1 MGRET
6 PRDEKYKFEI
16 SPAIRILRARRPA
29 RLWGEIWREDDDAYE
44 WNQSTGIGGATVKKS
59 HGLAAGAGL
68 SRGLR
73 AYLYGTAGLCGAAIM
88 IVQILG
94 AKMLAPY
101 LGTSHFVWT
110 AQIAVTLLA
119 LAAGYYAG
127 GRLADR
133 SQRLGQVYVAV
144 LLAALY
150 LCATTLVIRP
160 LAYWCL
166 DLRLAVGSLLAST
179 LLFFVPLLL
188 LAMVGPFFVRVVTV
202 SVSGVGGNVGRLA
215 AMGTLGSFAGTMLIG
230 YVLIPLFPNTLTIYL
245 TSASLFAIS
254 GVYFLVWERRS
265 RNLPAVLLGIGLG
278 MGLGFVGVRAE
289 GRAMGDR
296 SMELYRSNS
305 NFGMLQVVDHRDTGF
320 RYLLNDYLV
329 QNTYDPARG
338 QSVSLFTYMLHDLA
352 WAYTPEIRSAL
363 CIGLGI
369 GIVPTLMVQ
378 EGVEVDVVEINPPV
392 VDIARDFFDCPIDRF
407 QVAVGDGRHF
417 LLRSTNRY
425 DTIIL
430 DAFLGD
436 SSPVHLMTREA
447 FESMRRLLRPEG
459 TVVINCFAEF
469 TPGRD
474 FFGASLDR
482 TLRSVFRDVRIH
494 SAGNGNVFY
503 VASNQE
509 EMRVLRE
516 PDFNQVHPAV
526 RRQAMAAYATMVRPD
541 PQRGMVMTDN
551 FNPVEFYD
559 AHNREQIRRQLAR
572 SMRVQAGL

>member
-1 MGRET
+1 MG
-6 PRDEKYKFEI
+6 
-16 SPAIRILRARRPA
+16 
-29 RLWGEIWREDDDAYE
+29 
-44 WNQSTGIGGATVKKS
+44 VKKAR
-59 HGLAAGAGL
+59 GPATGAGM

-73 AYLYGTAGLCGAAIM
+73 GYLYGTAGLCGAAIM

-133 SQRLGQVYVAV
+133 SQRPGQVYVAV
-144 LLAALY
+144 MLAALY

-160 LAYWCL
+160 LAFWCL
-166 DLRLAVGSLLAST
+166 DFQLAFGSLLAST
-179 LLFFVPLLL
+179 LLFFVPLCL

-202 SVSGVGGNVGRLA
+202 SVSGVGGNVGRMA
-215 AMGTLGSFAGTMLIG
+215 AIGTLGSFAGTFLIG
-230 YVLIPLFPNTLTIYL
+230 YVFIPVFPNTFTLYL
-245 TSASLFAIS
+245 TSGLLFGVS
-254 GVYFLVWERRS
+254 GIYFLVWERRS
-265 RNLPAVLLGIGLG
+265 GSLPPVLLGIALGLG
-278 MGLGFVGVRAE
+278 LGYLGVRAE
-289 GRAMGDR
+289 SKALGD
-296 SMELYRSNS
+296 SSIELYRSNS
-305 NFGMLQVVDHRDTGF
+305 NFGMLQVVDQVDTGF

-352 WAYTPEIRSAL
+352 YAYTPEIRSAL

-369 GIVPTLMVQ
+369 GIVPTLMARQ
-378 EGVEVDVVEINPPV
+378 GIEVDVVEINPPV
-392 VDIARDFFDCPIDRF
+392 VNIARDFFDCPVDQF
-407 QVAVGDGRHF
+407 QVTVGDGRHF

-447 FESMRRLLRPEG
+447 FESMRRLLRPDG
-459 TVVINCFAEF
+459 SVVINCFAEF
-469 TPGRD
+469 RPGRD
-474 FFGASLDR
+474 FFGASLDA
-482 TLRSVFRDVRIH
+482 TLRTVFRHVRIH

-503 VASNQE
+503 VASDRE
-509 EMRVLRE
+509 ELRVIRE

-526 RRQAMAAYATMVRPD
+526 RRQAMAAYATVVRPD
-541 PQRGMVMTDN
+541 PGRGIVMTDN

>member
-1 MGRET
+1 MG
-6 PRDEKYKFEI
+6 
-16 SPAIRILRARRPA
+16 
-29 RLWGEIWREDDDAYE
+29 
-44 WNQSTGIGGATVKKS
+44 VKKLR
-59 HGLAAGAGL
+59 GPVPGAGL

-73 AYLYGTAGLCGAAIM
+73 SYVYGTAAICGAAIM
-88 IVQILG
+88 IVEILG

-127 GRLADR
+127 GWLADQ
-133 SQRLGQVYVAV
+133 SPRLGRMYVAV

-160 LAYWCL
+160 LAFWCL
-166 DLRLAVGSLLAST
+166 DFRLAIGSLLASA
-179 LLFFVPLLL
+179 LLFFVPLSL

-215 AMGTLGSFAGTMLIG
+215 AIGTLGSFVGTMLTG
-230 YVLIPLFPNTLTIYL
+230 YVIIPLFPNTFSLYL
-245 TSASLFAIS
+245 TSALLFAVS
-254 GVYFLVWERRS
+254 GIYFLVWERRS
-265 RNLPAVLLGIGLG
+265 RNLPAVLLGIALGLCV
-278 MGLGFVGVRAE
+278 GFLGVRVE
-289 GRAMGDR
+289 GRTLGDG
-296 SMELYRSNS
+296 SIELYRSNS
-305 NFGMLQVVDHRDTGF
+305 NFGMLQVVDHQDTGF

-352 WAYTPEIRSAL
+352 HAYTPEIRSAL

-369 GIVPTLMVQ
+369 GIVPALMVQ
-378 EGVEVDVVEINPPV
+378 QGIEVDVVEINAPV
-392 VDIARDFFDCPIDRF
+392 VDIARDFFHCPVDQF
-407 QVAVGDGRHF
+407 QITVGDGRHF
-417 LLRSTNRY
+417 LLRSTNSY

-447 FESMRRLLRPEG
+447 FASMRALLRPEG

-469 TPGRD
+469 RPGHD
-474 FFGASLDR
+474 FFGASLDE
-482 TLRSVFRDVRIH
+482 TLRSVFRHVRIH
-494 SAGNGNVFY
+494 SAGTGNVFF
-503 VASNQE
+503 VATNRE
-509 EMRVLRE
+509 ELSVARV
-516 PDFNQVHPAV
+516 PNFNEVHPLV
-526 RRQAMAAYATMVRPD
+526 RRQAIAAYATVVQPD
-541 PQRGMVMTDN
+541 PDRGIVMTDD

-559 AHNREQIRRQLAR
+559 AHNREQIRRQLVR
-572 SMRVQAGL
+572 SMREQVGL